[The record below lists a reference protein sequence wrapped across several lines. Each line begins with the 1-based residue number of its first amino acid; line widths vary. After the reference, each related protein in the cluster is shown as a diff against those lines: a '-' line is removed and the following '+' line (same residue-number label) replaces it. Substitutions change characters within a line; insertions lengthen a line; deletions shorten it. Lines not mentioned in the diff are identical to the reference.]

1 MGAVPWPW
9 AGNNTALRSPRRAF
23 GNLAKG
29 DVTRHI
35 ACLRRRLSR
44 IELVD
49 PFFVNGSK
57 SRCADHQGAIRRARE
72 LIN

>member
-23 GNLAKG
+23 GNLTNG

-49 PFFVNGSK
+49 AFFVNGR
-57 SRCADHQGAIRRARE
+57 SRAALITRA
-72 LIN
+72 LFDGHVS